1 MHAYIYINDI
11 SHLIPKHI
19 FAQTSIS
26 LTFGFVFEYV
36 QFAANNKWNHSIDF
50 SKCSPFEVPL
60 TCKCLKWN
68 ELFLIGLLQFVK
80 IADSGGIWFLSQL
93 PNLCSSLLTN
103 FLLNTT
109 VNWMLDCY
117 LTSLDD
123 TMILLW
129 IKVTFLRFCLFFVV
143 VTSWNFRLW
152 LPTLWICAMCCKAL
166 SIASLTLTSL
176 SQHEALLRSHSHVKL
191 LNWTGSY

>member
-1 MHAYIYINDI
+1 MHIYL
-11 SHLIPKHI
+11 SYTETHLCSDVNFFKFRFCFWICAICCKHK
-19 FAQTSIS
+19 S
-26 LTFGFVFEYV
+26 
-36 QFAANNKWNHSIDF
+36 NHSIGF

-80 IADSGGIWFLSQL
+80 IADSGGIWFLSQIS
-93 PNLCSSLLTN
+93 NLCSLLLTK
-103 FLLNTT
+103 FLLNTMI
-109 VNWMLDCY
+109 NWMLDCY

-129 IKVTFLRFCLFFVV
+129 MKVTFFKFCLFFVV

-152 LPTLWICAMCCKAL
+152 LPTLWIYVQCAVRL
-166 SIASLTLTSL
+166 
-176 SQHEALLRSHSHVKL
+176 
-191 LNWTGSY
+191 